1 MTELVGDDELL
12 YRRAVARWEPRTYS
26 QDING
31 SWVVAASAYISRS
44 DISVDRAILSP
55 FGPVSSQSSIDDGVI
70 ELLTGEIRAI
80 SVSTNDRDG
89 RPVETHAADV
99 VADPLPEN
107 DAHALI
113 VALPPIVQSG
123 AQRRLRDALARI
135 SSWAILPI
143 EIRPA

>member
-1 MTELVGDDELL
+1 MTELVGDDEWL
-12 YRRAVARWEPRTYS
+12 YRRALARWEPKTYA
-26 QDING
+26 QDIND
-31 SWVVAASAYISRS
+31 SWVVAASAFISRS

-55 FGPVSSQSSIDDGVI
+55 LGPVSSQSSSDDGVI
-70 ELLTGEIRAI
+70 ELLTGEIRTLSI
-80 SVSTNDRDG
+80 STNDRDG
-89 RPVETHAADV
+89 RSIEAHTADV

-113 VALPPIVQSG
+113 VALPPVVQSG

-135 SSWAILPI
+135 SNWAILPI